1 MSYTIAYH
9 ERALADYE
17 AIVSW
22 YREKSERAAENF
34 EKEVTDKINT
44 LRVQPENFKK
54 TYRRFHE
61 AILKKYPYSILYLI
75 NEKESCV
82 IISSIFHHSRNPKKK
97 YKR

>member
-1 MSYTIAYH
+1 MSYTIAYQ

-44 LRVQPENFKK
+44 L
-54 TYRRFHE
+54 
-61 AILKKYPYSILYLI
+61 
-75 NEKESCV
+75 
-82 IISSIFHHSRNPKKK
+82 
-97 YKR
+97 